1 VTEGAGVQVPG
12 AVAVVGL
19 GKLGSPMAACFAAK
33 GFATVGVDLDPTKVH
48 ALNTGRAPIFEPQ
61 LQETIDRAEGRLR
74 GTIDLAEAVAA
85 TEATFVVVAT
95 PSEPEGGFSLRYVLP
110 AFETIGTALREKDGF
125 HLVVLTSTV
134 MPGATDAAIRPLLE
148 EASGK
153 QCGSDF
159 GLCYSPEF
167 IALGSVIRDFLNPD
181 FLLVGE
187 SDRHAGDVLS
197 AVYER
202 VCDNDAPIARMNFV
216 NAELAKLSV
225 NAYVTTKITFANTL
239 ARLCERLPE
248 ADVDVVTGAL
258 GLDTRIGPKYLRGAI
273 SYGGPC
279 FPRDNIA
286 LAALART
293 LETPSLLAE
302 ATDRSNRDAIADLAM
317 LVEENLP
324 EGGTAGVLG
333 LSYKPNTDVVEESAS
348 LLLVSELL
356 SRGVD
361 VVSYDPA
368 AMSNAER
375 VLGESARFAATAEAV
390 LQEADV
396 VVLATPWPELVE
408 LDPGLFAP
416 DSRPSVLIDCW
427 RVLPPERFGA
437 VTHLL
442 RLGEGTHAEARL
454 A

>member
-1 VTEGAGVQVPG
+1 LPE
-12 AVAVVGL
+12 AVSVVGL
-19 GKLGSPMAACFAAK
+19 GKLGSPMAACFASK
-33 GFATVGVDLDPTKVH
+33 GFETIGVDLDQVKVE
-48 ALNTGRAPIFEPQ
+48 ALNEGRAPVFEPQ
-61 LQETIDRAEGRLR
+61 LQETIDSSGGHLR
-74 GTIDLAEAVAA
+74 GTMHLGEAVAA

-110 AFETIGTALREKDGF
+110 VFETIGAALREKDGF

-134 MPGATDAAIRPLLE
+134 MPGATGEVVRPLLE
-148 EASGK
+148 ETSGK
-153 QCGSDF
+153 QCGIDF

-187 SDRHAGDVLS
+187 SDQLAGDMLS
-197 AVYER
+197 AIYER
-202 VCDNDAPIARMNFV
+202 VCENAAPLARMNFV

-248 ADVDVVTGAL
+248 ANVDVVTGAL
-258 GLDTRIGPKYLRGAI
+258 GLDTRIGPKYLRGSI

-286 LAALART
+286 LGALART
-293 LETPSLLAE
+293 LQTPSLLAE
-302 ATDRSNRDAIADLAM
+302 ATDRSNREAIAALADL
-317 LVEENLP
+317 VDEHLP
-324 EGGTAGVLG
+324 ESGTVGILG

-348 LLLVSELL
+348 LLLAAELL
-356 SRGVD
+356 SRGAD

-368 AMSNAER
+368 AMANAAR
-375 VLGESARFAATAEAV
+375 TLGDGGRFAESAEALV
-390 LQEADV
+390 QEADV
-396 VVLATPWPELVE
+396 VVLATPWRELVE
-408 LDPGLFAP
+408 LDPALFR
-416 DSRPSVLIDCW
+416 SEGRPAVVIDCW
-427 RVLPPERFGA
+427 RVLVPERFEGA
-437 VTHLL
+437 TRLI
-442 RLGEGTHAEARL
+442 RLGEGEHAAARL